1 MARPREFD
9 TKEALGQALEVF
21 WTKGYE
27 ASSVCDLMEAMGLS
41 KSSLYDS
48 FGSKHE
54 LFLKVIDCYVDGSS
68 AIFASALTGEG
79 SGRRAIEDMF
89 AAIIETASGEEGRR
103 GCFVANCAVELSG
116 ADQQAG
122 RRVARYFKK
131 FEEAVEAAVRRGQGQ
146 GNISADKDA
155 AALARYLVSNING
168 IRVMA
173 KVDPDPDTLRDI
185 AQIALQA
192 LD

>member
-1 MARPREFD
+1 MARPREFN
-9 TKEALGQALEVF
+9 TSEALGQALEVF

-27 ASSVCDLMEAMGLS
+27 ASSVCDLMAAMGLS

-54 LFLKVIDCYVDGSS
+54 LFLKVIDSYVDGSS
-68 AIFASALTGEG
+68 AIFASALTGDG
-79 SGRRAIEDMF
+79 PGRQAIEDMF
-89 AAIIETASGEEGRR
+89 AAIVETASGEEGQR

-116 ADQQAG
+116 ADEQAS
-122 RRVARYFKK
+122 RRVALYFKQ
-131 FEEAVEAAVRRGQGQ
+131 FEAAVEAALRRGQGQ

-155 AALARYLVSNING
+155 AALARYLVSSING

-173 KVDPDPDTLRDI
+173 KVDPNPDTLRGI